1 MGIIPTPHW
10 AVKKIKRSN
19 SGNICLVPQ
28 TWLTKCYFSLAVS
41 LGTEV
46 WPAKRSEGRQIFHVL
61 WVTMGEVRQPF
72 YPGKAHHQRTWK
84 LPSFLAAQ
92 RKAFN
97 FSYFYPGNH
106 NLHLQENE
114 GVIFLLSRHLGWF
127 IAALGVV
134 NGGWSSSGFWRQAV
148 PPPGTGVTPRC
159 YCNLSGLLW
168 AHWFFHRVICQALL
182 SFPGQRVRGHGKR
195 GSIAGGGPDASNE
208 SWVCFWSQVE
218 MRMLPL
224 LAWAEIALCSF
235 RKFICCSFCFLKSL
249 AICFCPPLKET

>member
-1 MGIIPTPHW
+1 MGIIPTPHR

-46 WPAKRSEGRQIFHVL
+46 WPAKRSDGRQIFHVL
-61 WVTMGEVRQPF
+61 WVTTGEVRQPF

-114 GVIFLLSRHLGWF
+114 GVIFLLPRHLGWF

-134 NGGWSSSGFWRQAV
+134 NGSWSSSGFWRQAG
-148 PPPGTGVTPRC
+148 PHQGPG
-159 YCNLSGLLW
+159 
-168 AHWFFHRVICQALL
+168 
-182 SFPGQRVRGHGKR
+182 
-195 GSIAGGGPDASNE
+195 D
-208 SWVCFWSQVE
+208 SQVLLQPVWLA
-218 MRMLPL
+218 MSSLVFPSSYLPGSTFIS
-224 LAWAEIALCSF
+224 WAESQ
-235 RKFICCSFCFLKSL
+235 RSR
-249 AICFCPPLKET
+249 ETWKHCWWRAQCI

>member
-1 MGIIPTPHW
+1 MGIIPTPHR

-46 WPAKRSEGRQIFHVL
+46 WPAKRSDGRQIFHVL
-61 WVTMGEVRQPF
+61 WVTTGEVRQPF
-72 YPGKAHHQRTWK
+72 YPGKPHHQRTWK

-114 GVIFLLSRHLGWF
+114 GVIFLLPRHLGWF

-134 NGGWSSSGFWRQAV
+134 NGSWSSSGFWRQAG
-148 PPPGTGVTPRC
+148 PHQGPGWLPGVIATCLACYELTGFSIELSARLYFHFLGRESEVTG
-159 YCNLSGLLW
+159 N
-168 AHWFFHRVICQALL
+168 VEALL
-182 SFPGQRVRGHGKR
+182 VE
-195 GSIAGGGPDASNE
+195 GPMHLMSLVFASDHRLKWE
-208 SWVCFWSQVE
+208 
-218 MRMLPL
+218 
-224 LAWAEIALCSF
+224 
-235 RKFICCSFCFLKSL
+235 CFLPGLGCDS
-249 AICFCPPLKET
+249 TV